1 MAIISSRNFKHNSSI
16 INSSQRIYKGILL
29 DAGPTFSLSNQEAAL
44 CYCENLKFNQQQG
57 VCLIVKDHNFLQIWL
72 NSELNQQQEEESSA
86 NDSTKSNQVILLLD
100 NTNNL
105 LPLETSFIEICDRI
119 LAEYIGPL
127 ASVICR
133 RTIAKNP
140 NLNRQQFVE
149 IIARKIPDAQQE
161 IKFKQTVLE

>member
-16 INSSQRIYKGILL
+16 INSSQRVYKGIIL
-29 DAGPTFSLSNQEAAL
+29 DIGPTFSLSNQEAAL
-44 CYCENLKFNQQQG
+44 CYCENFKFNHQQG
-57 VCLIVKDHNFLQIWL
+57 VCIIVKDYNFLQIWL
-72 NSELNQQQEEESSA
+72 NSEFIQEQEEEFSA
-86 NDSTKSNQVILLLD
+86 NDSSKSNQVILLLD

-105 LPLETSFIEICDRI
+105 LPLEANFIELCDRI

-127 ASVICR
+127 ASVICK

-149 IIARKIPDAQQE
+149 IIASKIPDAQQE
-161 IKFKQTVLE
+161 IKFKQTLLE